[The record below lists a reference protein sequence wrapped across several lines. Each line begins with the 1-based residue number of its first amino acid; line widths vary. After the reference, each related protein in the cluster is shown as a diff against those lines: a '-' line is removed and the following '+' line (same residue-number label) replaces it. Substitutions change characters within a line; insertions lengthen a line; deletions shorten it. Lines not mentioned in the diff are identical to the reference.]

1 MYTYYNVEIQMSG
14 THETSEQFIK
24 QIAIDLGAKPS
35 DVDEIDTYHATL
47 SFKSNLKPSE
57 IKQRVQSVLAMYRM
71 TLHYIDVI
79 YRFEHEM
86 TPDRFVV
93 WSSGHEEEYHGEV
106 IFVED
111 K

>member
-1 MYTYYNVEIQMSG
+1 
-14 THETSEQFIK
+14 
-24 QIAIDLGAKPS
+24 
-35 DVDEIDTYHATL
+35 
-47 SFKSNLKPSE
+47 
-57 IKQRVQSVLAMYRM
+57 
-71 TLHYIDVI
+71 LHYIDVI